1 MIDWVA
7 LAATV
12 VFMATLIGLLQWREV
27 RAGWRWWQER
37 PLRAAR
43 AREAAENLRTWRAEF
58 EAANPEGPP
67 ITPEEHAEFRAWL
80 AAQKRPAVR
89 LTPQPGPA
97 EPDGC
102 RLGGPV
108 WLAEGQD
115 WPLSPHGQPMLFL
128 AQIDFAALPP
138 LPGFPRAD
146 VVQVFLP
153 TDDDLFGMHPDDP
166 GLGAGGVSVLARPNG
181 AGAVRHENLPAFDW
195 AKQSS
200 PLRRDEDRLHGVVLA
215 PTACT
220 AQIDSNQWQAEARLE
235 GHRRREGAEKWEDAL
250 EAAFTPSWHT
260 HHVGG
265 YPVFSQYDFREPGK
279 HDDYDTCLLHL
290 TSDDHVQ
297 WGDVGEANLL
307 IRAQDL
313 AAGDFSRVIFWWD
326 CS

>member
-1 MIDWVA
+1 VDWGA
-7 LAATV
+7 LLFATA
-12 VFMATLIGLLQWREV
+12 FMAVVVGATQWRELH
-27 RAGWRWWQER
+27 AGWRWWKER
-37 PLRAAR
+37 PERAAR
-43 AREAAENLRTWRAEF
+43 ARAAAVNLRTWQAGF
-58 EAANPEGPP
+58 EAANPQGPP
-67 ITPEEHAEFRAWL
+67 ITPEEHAEFHAWL

-108 WLAEGQD
+108 WLAEGQE
-115 WPLSPHGQPMLFL
+115 WPLSAQGQPMEFL
-128 AQIDFAALPP
+128 AQIDFAAMPA
-138 LPGFPRAD
+138 LPGFPRAG

-166 GLGAGGVSVLARPNG
+166 GLGGGGIVTRARPNG
-181 AGAVRHENLPAFDW
+181 AGAVRHENLPDFDW
-195 AKQSS
+195 AQQAS
-200 PLRRDEDRLHGVVLA
+200 PFRSDTDRLDGVVLVST
-215 PTACT
+215 PFT

-235 GHRRREGAEKWEDAL
+235 GHRRREGAERWEDAL
-250 EAAFTPSWHT
+250 EAAFTPSRHT

-297 WGDVGEANLL
+297 WSDVGDANIM
-307 IRAQDL
+307 IRAEDL
-313 AAGDFSRVIFWWD
+313 ARGDFSRVIFWWD